1 MPDNPLIYFNGVN
14 GATGDYLTPPMPL
27 AQLAKIARGERLSPE
42 ETQELKAW
50 RQLRSVQP
58 FPVKEGVDPDDLA
71 QAGWGVIF
79 AFEDGDAI
87 PAIKEALAPLL
98 ALRREQAGDRY
109 REFVGPDAYRPGET
123 KRAFLERHGVGPG
136 PVDPDVM
143 PYYLLIVGSPERI
156 PFRFQYQLDV
166 QFAVGRIHFDALDGY
181 AAYAQSVAA
190 AANGAIKRPR
200 RAAFFGV
207 RNPGDPATK
216 LGADELVQPLAQ
228 KLAGGEDGWR
238 VDAILAEEA
247 TKARL
252 ARLMGGDDTPAILF
266 TESHGMAFP
275 KDDLRQPRHQGAL
288 LCQDWPGPRAW
299 GRPIT
304 EAHYFSA
311 DDLSVDANPQGLI
324 TFHFACFSA
333 GTPRMDDFSY
343 AAFKT
348 PEAIAPKAFL
358 APLLR
363 SLTGHPKG
371 GALAA
376 IGHVERAWA
385 FSFMWGGAGR
395 QIEVFN
401 SALRAMMA
409 GRPVGAAMDHFNLRY
424 AELATDLS
432 SALDDIHFGAKV
444 DDADLAGLWTA
455 HNDARSYIIVG
466 DPAVRVAVAG
476 DDEEPASAPIEI
488 TTRTTPAPTA
498 APLQPSA
505 AEMAA
510 VADFGLMDDVREAQR
525 KLVNAL
531 ETLANRLGEAI
542 QDAVSEVSALEVK
555 TFVSDDLESTGPD
568 GKPQGK
574 LRAYTRIEFDGDTVV
589 YVPERRGAVNE
600 RLWQIHMD
608 TVKQAQE
615 NRNEMLKA
623 AVAAAASLLDA
634 LKTL

>member
-1 MPDNPLIYFNGVN
+1 MPDQPLIYFNGIN

-27 AQLAKIARGERLSPE
+27 AQLAKIARGEQLNPDE
-42 ETQELKAW
+42 VKALRGW

-79 AFEDGDAI
+79 AAEDADQV
-87 PAIKEALAPLL
+87 PAIQEALAPLL

-109 REFVGPDAYRPGET
+109 REFVGPDAYRPGES

-136 PVDPDVM
+136 PVDPDVL
-143 PYYLLIVGSPERI
+143 PYYLLIVASPERI

-166 QFAVGRIHFDALDGY
+166 QYAVGRIWFDDMDGF
-181 AAYAQSVAA
+181 AAYARSVVAA
-190 AANGAIKRPR
+190 ARGEVKRSR
-200 RAAFFGV
+200 RAVFFGV

-216 LGADELVQPLAQ
+216 LGADELVKPLAQ
-228 KLAGGEDGWR
+228 KLSQAAEGWQ
-238 VDAILAEEA
+238 VEPILAEEA

-252 ARLMGGDDTPAILF
+252 TRLLGGDETPALLF

-275 KDDLRQPRHQGAL
+275 KDDLRQLRHQGAL
-288 LCQDWPGPRAW
+288 LCQDWPGPNAW

-311 DDLSVDANPQGLI
+311 DDLAADADPQGLI

-333 GTPRMDDFSY
+333 GAPRMDDFSY
-343 AAFKT
+343 AAFKD
-348 PEAIAPKAFL
+348 PAPIAPRPFL

-363 SLTGHPKG
+363 RLVGHPQG

-395 QIEVFN
+395 QLEVFN
-401 SALRAMMA
+401 SALLAMMN
-409 GRPVGAAMDHFNLRY
+409 GRPVAAAMEHFNLRY

-432 SALDDIHFGAKV
+432 SALDDIHFGAQM
-444 DDADLAGLWTA
+444 DDAELAGLWTA

-466 DPAVRVAVAG
+466 DPAVRIAAVSQ
-476 DDEEPASAPIEI
+476 DEAPASASIDI
-488 TTRTTPAPTA
+488 RSRAPAPQPA
-498 APLQPSA
+498 APGVLSPD
-505 AEMAA
+505 MAA
-510 VADFGLMDDVREAQR
+510 VADFGLLDDVRKAREN
-525 KLVNAL
+525 LVNAL
-531 ETLANRLGEAI
+531 ETLANRLGDAI
-542 QDAVSEVSALEVK
+542 QDAVSDVSSLEVR
-555 TFVSDDLESTGPD
+555 TFVSEDLDATGPD
-568 GKPQGK
+568 GLPSGQ

-589 YVPERRGAVNE
+589 YVPLRRSAVNE
-600 RLWQIHMD
+600 RLWQIHLD
-608 TVKQAQE
+608 AVRQAQA

-623 AVAAAASLLDA
+623 AVDAAAAILDA